1 MKTIK
6 MTVRHGNTIETAT
19 ATGATV
25 HEAITAL
32 KSQQRLGGYVI
43 DNTREAYPFFADTLE
58 KLGHAGHGWADYEIA
73 QVDEAPAHTPEPW
86 EIWRFENADDNAS
99 IGAKSGGVSVCE
111 ITMRDGEGRA
121 NASTIQRGNDNAAR
135 IVACVNAC
143 DGMADP
149 AAEIKRLRDALDSIN
164 RALSTPPLMTREAQ
178 EGFSYHSAE
187 EAYRVE
193 LCRLIIETR
202 DTARAALEGGIK

>member
-6 MTVRHGNTIETAT
+6 MTVRHGETLETAT
-19 ATGATV
+19 AKGATV

-32 KSQQRLGGYVI
+32 KAQQRLGGYVI

-58 KLGHAGHGWADYEIA
+58 KLGHAGHGWADYEIV
-73 QVDEAPAHTPEPW
+73 QEDAPVHTPEPW
-86 EIWRFENADDNAS
+86 QIERLPGNIRLLGKGRQFIARIEGTDP
-99 IGAKSGGVSVCE
+99 K
-111 ITMRDGEGRA
+111 RDEDKA
-121 NASTIQRGNDNAAR
+121 NAAR

-143 DGMADP
+143 EGMHDP
-149 AAEIKRLRDALDSIN
+149 AAEIKALRDALDSIN

-202 DTARAALEGGIK
+202 DTARAALEGGTK

>member
-6 MTVRHGNTIETAT
+6 MTVRHGETLETAT
-19 ATGATV
+19 AAGATV
-25 HEAITAL
+25 HEAIAAL

-86 EIWRFENADDNAS
+86 EIWRFENADDNAG

-143 DGMADP
+143 EGMADP
-149 AAEIKRLRDALDSIN
+149 AAEIKALRDALEDAEFLLRKCGNNWKEAGSMADSMK
-164 RALSTPPLMTREAQ
+164 R
-178 EGFSYHSAE
+178 SAN
-187 EAYRVE
+187 
-193 LCRLIIETR
+193 
-202 DTARAALEGGIK
+202 DARAALEGGMK